1 MPSVHDLMRRMH
13 CGPNQFR
20 QVLSANFRALGMVIA
35 SDRGALIAI
44 PEADAPHCT
53 ATPIKSMEST
63 LDQLHMQL
71 VETPKAAWRDFAPLM
86 AHPKLQHLQRCP
98 ECKGHGWMT
107 TATCTGCSGMGE
119 HHDRGEFDPC
129 FECEESGEVD
139 KPSADVAGAYACDM
153 CKGAGDIPKD
163 RFLKRFCNIPL
174 PDVPY
179 CFGLDAK
186 YVRLLAQL
194 PGVQW
199 APPQRIGEHDCGAIL
214 VRFDNGWGAVMPLR
228 ESLIPTHHQQA
239 RH

>member
-13 CGPNQFR
+13 CGPSQFR
-20 QVLSANFRALGMVIA
+20 HVLTENFRALGMVFA
-35 SDRGALIAI
+35 SDRGAMIAI

-53 ATPIKSMEST
+53 ATPVKSMEAT

-107 TATCTGCSGMGE
+107 TATCTGCSGKGE
-119 HHDRGEFDPC
+119 HLNRGEFDPC
-129 FECEESGEVD
+129 FECGESGEVD

-153 CKGAGDIPKD
+153 CKGAGDVPKD

-179 CFGLDAK
+179 CFGVDAK

-228 ESLIPTHHQQA
+228 ESILPKHHQA
-239 RH
+239 RQ